1 MGDRSG
7 RTTRRFDSADLV
19 ALSKKSIID
28 PIVPIVPIVAD
39 NDDPFADW
47 DERQPDAIAAGS
59 QGSALP
65 TTSRTATVHDPMTTG
80 LLAEVA
86 RRTATIEIDPS
97 MIAAAAVRSTVDI
110 DPEILAE
117 VLRGAQRTPV
127 PELQPH
133 VKRRTK

>member
-19 ALSKKSIID
+19 ALTKKSIIEQE
-28 PIVPIVPIVAD
+28 PIAQEPE
-39 NDDPFADW
+39 DDPFADW
-47 DERQPDAIAAGS
+47 DERQPDAIATGS
-59 QGSALP
+59 QGAALP

-86 RRTATIEIDPS
+86 RRTSTMEIDPRT
-97 MIAAAAVRSTVDI
+97 IAAAAVRSTVDI
-110 DPEILAE
+110 DPEILEE
-117 VLRGAQRTPV
+117 VLREAQRTPV

-133 VKRRTK
+133 TTKRRTK